1 MKKLLTIITKVDKPA
16 FIENLAE
23 QLAYAHADMGFGA
36 NKQTGAWQPIET
48 STTDIY
54 VGGTVELILENEQL
68 NIPYITNFLFTCLK
82 GKDGIY
88 KLEWSSSLS

>member
-1 MKKLLTIITKVDKPA
+1 MKKLLTIITKVDKPD

-23 QLAYAHADMGFGA
+23 QLASTQESKGFNA
-36 NKQTGAWQPIET
+36 FNPTGEWQPIET

-54 VGGTVELILENEQL
+54 VGGTVEIVMENEQL

-82 GKDGIY
+82 TKDEIY
-88 KLEWSSSLS
+88 RLEWSSSLS

>member
-1 MKKLLTIITKVDKPA
+1 MKKLITIITKVDQPD

-23 QLAYAHADMGFGA
+23 QLAYSNA
-36 NKQTGAWQPIET
+36 NIGYGSYKKTGNWQPIET

-54 VGGTVELILENEQL
+54 TGGTIEMLSDAEQL

-82 GKDGIY
+82 TKDGIY
-88 KLEWSSSLS
+88 RVEWSSSLS

>member
-1 MKKLLTIITKVDKPA
+1 MKKLLTIITKVDEPD

-23 QLAYAHADMGFGA
+23 QLAHSHADMGYG
-36 NKQTGAWQPIET
+36 NSKQTGEWQPIET

-54 VGGTVELILENEQL
+54 VGGTVEIIMENEQL

-82 GKDGIY
+82 TKDEVY
-88 KLEWSSSLS
+88 RLEWSSSLS